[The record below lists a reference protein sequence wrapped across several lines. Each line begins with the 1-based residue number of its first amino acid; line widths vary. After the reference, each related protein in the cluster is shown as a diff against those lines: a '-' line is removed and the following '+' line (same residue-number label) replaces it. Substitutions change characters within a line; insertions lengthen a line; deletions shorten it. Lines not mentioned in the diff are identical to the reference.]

1 MSALTVV
8 MYHYVRDRARNRYP
22 GLKVR
27 SVEEFDGQLDYITR
41 HYRVCDTR
49 AVLAAARG
57 EGPLPPNACLLTF
70 DDGLLDHFTT
80 VFPRLVER
88 GLPGSFYVPVAAV
101 ESRRGLG
108 THKNQIVLAAPPHP
122 ARGAPPPPHPIPDP
136 PPPPPPPPSRG
147 RAGPSRGRSRPPPSG
162 AKPRSPGRSPPAAP
176 ASISRAWSARGRQS
190 SQRWSAPCPPTS
202 MPARTMVRSWARSR

>member
-1 MSALTVV
+1 M
-8 MYHYVRDRARNRYP
+8 
-22 GLKVR
+22 
-27 SVEEFDGQLDYITR
+27 EEFDGQLDYITR

-101 ESRRGLG
+101 ESRRGPPPTRPG
-108 THKNQIVLAAPPHP
+108 SPAASWTCSRTTAASGRCPPP
-122 ARGAPPPPHPIPDP
+122 TPSSGSTRRRGA
-136 PPPPPPPPSRG
+136 ST
-147 RAGPSRGRSRPPPSG
+147 
-162 AKPRSPGRSPPAAP
+162 
-176 ASISRAWSARGRQS
+176 ARR
-190 SQRWSAPCPPTS
+190 
-202 MPARTMVRSWARSR
+202 